1 MKENNDIASSNL
13 ETEDSEE
20 QSSLNFQS
28 IISLVMIYKQWFI
41 ISLIICLLGAFI
53 YLRYAHPVYEVTSK
67 ILVKDQESTT
77 RGRSSSMLSNMQ
89 DLGFISN
96 SVGIDN
102 EVEILQA
109 HTLAEQAVKDL
120 KLYVEYKQKGK
131 VRSQLIYK
139 ENPLNIDLDPAH
151 LDKMKMPIKLTIS
164 KNGNEYDVIG
174 KTYNEDGD
182 EFPFDCSFSSLPT
195 TISTRSGVITIT
207 KNTAM
212 VYTRNSNMNKDLIV
226 TINPPM
232 DVATDFVKA
241 MTVEPTSK
249 TTDIALITLH
259 DADPDRASDYLRQL
273 AVCYNRQA
281 NIDKNE
287 VAEKTEA
294 FINNRL
300 EKINAELGSTEGAL
314 ESYKKRNK
322 LADLKLDATSTLT
335 STSTYE
341 QKLADANTQV
351 QLLNYLYEYISNP
364 DNKMQVIP
372 SNVGLVDQSST
383 ALIMKY
389 NEAVLERN
397 RVLRSASENSPA
409 VQTYTNTINEL
420 AGSIRS
426 ALSQARRGMEIQ
438 RQGIE
443 KQYNMYNGKIESS
456 PEQER
461 ILTQI
466 GRQQEVKSGL
476 YLMLLQKREE
486 NSISLAATADKGKLI
501 DDPQIAG
508 KISPKSNLIW
518 IIAFVLGLAIP
529 FCVIYVIQLLR
540 YKIEGHE
547 DVVKLT
553 KVPILA
559 DVAVA
564 QSQKSKGDIVVHENK
579 NGQME
584 EVFRSLRTNLQ
595 FVMKQSDKVILFT
608 SSTSGEGKTFTASNL
623 AISFALLGKK
633 VVIIG
638 LDIRKP
644 RLGRL
649 FEIHSHGHGITTFLC
664 ADKPDKEL
672 IQDQIINSGV
682 NQNLDLILAGPIP
695 PNPAELLA
703 RENLEKAIE
712 YLKEDYDY
720 IFLDTAPVGMVSD
733 TLLIGRVADACV
745 YLCRADYTPKAS
757 FGLINSLHDEDKL
770 PNMNLVLNGVDMT
783 KKKYGYYY
791 GYGKYG
797 RYSHYGSHYGY
808 GYGYGAT
815 YGETYGD
822 NDKVNSGDKNKE
834 NNK

>member
-1 MKENNDIASSNL
+1 MKANNDIESNNS
-13 ETEDSEE
+13 ETEGVEE
-20 QSSLNFQS
+20 QSSLSFQA
-28 IISLVMIYKQWFI
+28 IISLMMIYKQWFI
-41 ISLIICLLGAFI
+41 ISLVICLLGAFI
-53 YLRYAHPVYEVTSK
+53 YLRYAMPVYEVTAK
-67 ILVKDQESTT
+67 ILVKDQENTS
-77 RGRSSSMLSNMQ
+77 RGRSSSILNNMQ
-89 DLGFISN
+89 DLGFMSN

-131 VRSQLIYK
+131 VKSNLIYK
-139 ENPLNIDLDPAH
+139 QNPLNIDLDPLH
-151 LDKMKMPIKLTIS
+151 LDKLKTPIFLTIS
-164 KNGNEYDVIG
+164 KEGNKYNVIG
-174 KTYNEDGD
+174 KTFTEEGD
-182 EFPFDCSFSSLPT
+182 AVPFDCSFSSLPT
-195 TISTRSGVITIT
+195 TITTRSGIIT
-207 KNTAM
+207 
-212 VYTRNSNMNKDLIV
+212 VTRNNEMEVTSNSNMKKDLII

-232 DVATDFVKA
+232 EVATKIVGS

-259 DADPDRASDYLRQL
+259 DADPDRASDYLKQL

-281 NIDKNE
+281 NTDKNE

-300 EKINAELGSTEGAL
+300 EKINTELGSTEGAL

-341 QKLADANTQV
+341 QKLADANTQM

-397 RVLRSASENSPA
+397 RVLRSASENSPT
-409 VQTYTNTINEL
+409 VQTYTTTINEL
-420 AGSIRS
+420 ATSIRL
-426 ALSQARRGMEIQ
+426 ALNQARRGMEIQ

-443 KQYNMYNGKIESS
+443 KQYNIYNGKIESS
-456 PEQER
+456 PGQER

-501 DDPQIAG
+501 DDPQLAG
-508 KISPKSNLIW
+508 KISPKSNIIW
-518 IIAFVLGLAIP
+518 LVAFVLGFAIP

-547 DVVKLT
+547 DVAKLT
-553 KVPILA
+553 NVPILA

-564 QSQKSKGDIVVHENK
+564 QTQKTKGDIVVHENK
-579 NGQME
+579 NSQME

-633 VVIIG
+633 VLIIG

-664 ADKPDKEL
+664 SDNPDKSL
-672 IQDQIINSGV
+672 IKDQIINSGV
-682 NQNLDLILAGPIP
+682 NENLDLILAGPIP

-703 RENLEKAIE
+703 RKNLEKAIE

-733 TLLIGRVADACV
+733 TLLIARVADASV

-757 FGLINSLHDEDKL
+757 FGLINSLNEDKKL
-770 PNMNLVLNGVDMT
+770 PNMNIVLNGVDMT

-797 RYSHYGSHYGY
+797 KYSHYGSHYGY

-815 YGETYGD
+815 YGDTYGD
-822 NDKVNSGDKNKE
+822 NDKVNGENKSKDKS
-834 NNK
+834 

>member
-28 IISLVMIYKQWFI
+28 IISLLMIYKQWFI

-232 DVATDFVKA
+232 DVATAFVKA
-241 MTVEPTSK
+241 MNVEPTSK

-322 LADLKLDATSTLT
+322 LADLKRDATSTLT

-501 DDPQIAG
+501 DEPSFEG
-508 KISPKSNLIW
+508 KVSPKSSIILLI
-518 IIAFVLGLAIP
+518 ALVLGVGIP
-529 FCVIYVIQLLR
+529 MLFIYLIQLMR
-540 YKIEGHE
+540 YKIEGHD
-547 DVVKLT
+547 DVARLT
-553 KVPILA
+553 HLPIVA

-564 QSQKSKGDIVVHENK
+564 SEEAKDSAGIVVHENT
-579 NGQME
+579 NNQIDE
-584 EVFRSLRTNLQ
+584 IFRSMRTNIQ
-595 FVMKQSDKVILFT
+595 FMLNGDQKKILFT
-608 SSTSGEGKTFTASNL
+608 SSTSGEGKTFNAANL
-623 AISFALLGKK
+623 AVSFALLGKK
-633 VVIIG
+633 VILMG

-644 RLGRL
+644 ALGRL
-649 FEIHSHGHGITTFLC
+649 FGLSDKQHGVTSLLVN
-664 ADKPDKEL
+664 DNLQKEDVYSQ
-672 IQDQIINSGV
+672 IQKSGV
-682 NQNLDLILAGPIP
+682 NDNLDLLLAGPIP
-695 PNPAELLA
+695 PNPTELLA
-703 RENLEKAIE
+703 RETLSKVIDALDEQ
-712 YLKEDYDY
+712 YDY
-720 IFLDTAPVGMVSD
+720 IITDTAPVGLVTD
-733 TLLIGRVADACV
+733 TSQIGKLADVTV
-745 YLCRADYTPKAS
+745 YLCRADYTPKSNFAM
-757 FGLINSLHDEDKL
+757 LNSLVAEKKL
-770 PNMNLVLNGVDMT
+770 KNTCIVLNGVDLS

-797 RYSHYGSHYGY
+797 KYASYGGYGHRYGSY
-808 GYGYGAT
+808 T
-815 YGETYGD
+815 YGSYGSYGSYG
-822 NDKVNSGDKNKE
+822 NSHDGNSIKK
-834 NNK
+834 